1 MTTDRGILEAALIG
15 YQSEIERMQKAMA
28 EIRAAL
34 KGEPAQVALDGGGG
48 DIPTPFEKPVR
59 KRRKM
64 SAAARKRIGDATRL
78 RWALRRKAKK

>member
-1 MTTDRGILEAALIG
+1 MTTDRGTLEAALIG

-28 EIRAAL
+28 DIRAVL
-34 KGEPAQVALDGGGG
+34 KGDTAKLDGG

-59 KRRKM
+59 KRRRM

-78 RWALRRKAKK
+78 RWAKLRKAKK